1 MARASATGKVVQK
14 GFTLVELLLVL
25 LIVALLASLTAPAIT
40 GSVHRARESSL
51 KHNLQVMRKAID
63 DFYADNGVYPPTLET
78 LVEKRYIRKLPK
90 DPITERADSWVLVRS
105 RDGQS
110 GAEGGIVDIQSG
122 SEDKGSD
129 GTPYREL

>member
-1 MARASATGKVVQK
+1 M
-14 GFTLVELLLVL
+14 
-25 LIVALLASLTAPAIT
+25 LIVALLASLSAPVVT
-40 GSVHRARESSL
+40 NSVHRARESSL
-51 KHNLQVMRKAID
+51 KQNLQVMRKAID

-129 GTPYREL
+129 GTPYKDL